1 MSDNPMTQDE
11 LGAIRIRLNAIAP
24 WPWTKRENLGKQID
38 WLAKVLVRYAD
49 ACPRDIFMLDDRE
62 MTIPQIDICDFEWP
76 ADEYFDC
83 PVDNPEEC
91 WKEAARR
98 AVEEKDDA
106 E

>member
-1 MSDNPMTQDE
+1 MPNYDDE
-11 LGAIRIRLNAIAP
+11 EYDDEICNEIQSGCWNLQE
-24 WPWTKRENLGKQID
+24 ENRDLRKQID

-98 AVEEKDDA
+98 AVEGEDDA

>member
-1 MSDNPMTQDE
+1 
-11 LGAIRIRLNAIAP
+11 
-24 WPWTKRENLGKQID
+24 
-38 WLAKVLVRYAD
+38 
-49 ACPRDIFMLDDRE
+49 MLDDRE

-98 AVEEKDDA
+98 AVEEEDDD

>member
-1 MSDNPMTQDE
+1 MSEHELNDDE
-11 LGAIRIRLNAIAP
+11 YLHEIECVEESVRAEE
-24 WPWTKRENLGKQID
+24 RESLRKQID

-83 PVDNPEEC
+83 PVDSPEEC

-98 AVEEKDDA
+98 AVEEEDDA

>member
-1 MSDNPMTQDE
+1 MPYYDDE
-11 LGAIRIRLNAIAP
+11 GYDDETCNEIQSGCWNLQE
-24 WPWTKRENLGKQID
+24 ENRDLRKQID

-98 AVEEKDDA
+98 AVEEEDDA

>member
-1 MSDNPMTQDE
+1 MPNYDDE
-11 LGAIRIRLNAIAP
+11 GYDDEIRNEIQSGCWNLQEENRDL
-24 WPWTKRENLGKQID
+24 REQID

-98 AVEEKDDA
+98 AVEEEDDA

>member
-1 MSDNPMTQDE
+1 MPNYDDE
-11 LGAIRIRLNAIAP
+11 GYDDEIRNEIQSGCWNFQE
-24 WPWTKRENLGKQID
+24 ENRDLRKQID

-98 AVEEKDDA
+98 AVEEEDDA